1 MPMSRSRRGDFLI
14 PLLTVAFDAAA
25 IEFSFLL
32 SFWLRSFSP
41 FFSQLGFVHADAP
54 PVYTYWLGSLF
65 VIPVW
70 LALFHA
76 RKMYGARRSV
86 SLSDEFI
93 NIVKVVS
100 LGMLIVMSMAFF
112 YRAFS
117 YSRIVF
123 ALLWIT
129 SITFIFIGRSAVQMF
144 ERHLFRQGKNLL
156 HSVIVGNDNLA
167 NDVHTRLN
175 RHPSFGIDI
184 RGYFA
189 DTAAN
194 AGLNL
199 SRAPYLGSISRAP
212 SYIMSNSIEL
222 VFIALRSRDHAKLF
236 EFISACEGV
245 NVEFMMVPDVL
256 EILTSQ
262 MKVKELEDIPFLR
275 IKSIPMSPWGRILKR
290 VFDIAVSSTLLV
302 GLSPLWI
309 LIVLLIRLDSRGP
322 IFFKQDRVGLDGKKF
337 PMYKFRSMKVGAEE
351 ETGPV
356 WTKKHDPRRTRIG
369 VLLRRLSIDEV
380 PQLYNVLKGDMSLVG
395 PRPERPFFVD
405 QFKSLVPKYLD
416 RHRVKTGMTGWA
428 QVNGLRG
435 ETSLAERIRFDL
447 YYIENWSL
455 SFDFKILLRTLRAAL
470 SAKGAD

>member
-1 MPMSRSRRGDFLI
+1 MSRSRRGDFLI

-25 IEFSFLL
+25 IELSFLL

-41 FFSQLGFVHADAP
+41 FFSALGFVHADAP
-54 PVYTYWLGSLF
+54 PIKSYWLGSLF

-70 LALFHA
+70 SLLFHA

-93 NIVKVVS
+93 NIIKVVS

-129 SITFIFIGRSAVQMF
+129 SITFIFIGRATVQMF

-194 AGLNL
+194 VELNL
-199 SRAPYLGSISRAP
+199 SRAPYLGSISEAP
-212 SYIMSNSIEL
+212 AFIMSNSIEL

-236 EFISACEGV
+236 ELISACEGV

-262 MKVKELEDIPFLR
+262 VKVKELEDIPFLR
-275 IKSIPMSPWGRILKR
+275 IKSIPMSTWGRILKR

-302 GLSPLWI
+302 GLSPLWL
-309 LIVLLIRLDSRGP
+309 LIVLLVRLDSRGP
-322 IFFKQDRVGLDGKKF
+322 VFFRQDRVGLDGKKF
-337 PMYKFRSMKVGAEE
+337 TMYKFRSMKVGAEVG
-351 ETGPV
+351 TGPV

-380 PQLYNVLKGDMSLVG
+380 PQLYNVLNGDMSLVG

-416 RHRVKTGMTGWA
+416 RHRVKAGMTGWA

-435 ETSLAERIRFDL
+435 ETSLEERIRFDL

-455 SFDFKILLRTLRAAL
+455 TFDFKILLRTLRAAL
-470 SAKGAD
+470 SAKGAE